1 MRSTRGNV
9 LFLILIAIGLFAA
22 LSYAMTQPGRG
33 GASIDQERAS
43 LLAGEIFRELAAMDQ
58 AVKRLQL
65 IKKCSDTEIS
75 FAYDSD
81 GDGDIDSNDDYYNP
95 NAPTDFKCHMF
106 HEDGGGLDWPKVPP
120 LALDD
125 AHSAETTYGQYFFV
139 DLMRAKGIGTDCD
152 NLACTDLLVNVAFL
166 KQNVATELN
175 RKLGIAPAEPQD
187 DQACNLTYIESAKFK
202 GSYSS
207 GCGATST
214 YGDDN
219 PSVAGR
225 RTACVY
231 RFDFG
236 GRENYECHHALIAR

>member
-81 GDGDIDSNDDYYNP
+81 SDGDIDSNDDYHNP

-106 HEDGGGLDWPKVPP
+106 HEDGGALDWPKVPP

-125 AHSAETTYGQYFFV
+125 VSTAESEYGNYFFANLV
-139 DLMRAKGIGTDCD
+139 RVKGFGTDCD
-152 NLACTDLLVNVAFL
+152 TGACSDLIVLAPFL
-166 KQNVATELN
+166 KEQVAIEIN
-175 RKLGIAPAEPQD
+175 RKVGIVPSDPVSD
-187 DQACNLTYIESAKFK
+187 GACNLNFESADMFT
-202 GSYSS
+202 GTYHA
-207 GCGATST
+207 GCGANST
-214 YGDDN
+214 YGNSTQDT
-219 PSVAGR
+219 SRR
-225 RTACVY
+225 RTVCTTRIGQNECY
-231 RFDFG
+231 RV
-236 GRENYECHHALIAR
+236 LISR